1 MKYRRIVA
9 IIPSDE
15 LDHVEEE
22 LSAIGVPGMTVGKVS
37 GIGEYRNYYTKDMM
51 SECRR
56 VDVFTEVARTR
67 EIVNT
72 IAMAVGKNM
81 KTDGIIAVLPV
92 EEFIHIREYCKDL
105 V

>member
-1 MKYRRIVA
+1 MKYRKIVA
-9 IIPSDE
+9 IIPSSE

-22 LSAIGVPGMTVGKVS
+22 LTAIGVPGMTVTKVS
-37 GIGEYRNYYTKDMM
+37 GIGEYRNYYAKDMM

-56 VDVFTEVARTR
+56 VDVFTDVGKTND
-67 EIVNT
+67 IVNV
-72 IAMAVGKNM
+72 IAMAVGKKM

-92 EEFIHIREYCKDL
+92 EEFIHIREYCEDL

>member
-1 MKYRRIVA
+1 MKYRKIVA
-9 IIPSDE
+9 IIPSAE

-22 LSAIGVPGMTVGKVS
+22 LTAIGVTGMTVTKVS
-37 GIGEYRNYYTKDMM
+37 GIGEYRNYYVKDLM

-56 VDVFTEVARTR
+56 VDVFADVARTR

-72 IAMAVGKNM
+72 IAEAVGKKM

-92 EEFIHIREYCKDL
+92 EEFIHIREYCEDL